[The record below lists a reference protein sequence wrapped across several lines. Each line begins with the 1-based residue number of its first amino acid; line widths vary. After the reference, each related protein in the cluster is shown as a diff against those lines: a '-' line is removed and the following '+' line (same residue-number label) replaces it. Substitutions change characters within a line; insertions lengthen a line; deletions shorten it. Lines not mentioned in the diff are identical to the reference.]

1 MLDRELAEDEQARF
15 MISLALLGSEWEFL
29 SLRDLRV
36 LMAVNSCLEGGFGT
50 INLTVLSRRAVGAWN
65 KERLRLLGVTPL
77 SEKQVRRAL
86 ERLQKH
92 GLIQRVVVGRTMY
105 AAKGSMPEEVFHNLV
120 ASDVSKG
127 KSKRGY
133 LTRDGELHAIER
145 VVVGCK

>member
-1 MLDRELAEDEQARF
+1 MRKMKNRGIAEPQTANPNARP
-15 MISLALLGSEWEFL
+15 GW
-29 SLRDLRV
+29 
-36 LMAVNSCLEGGFGT
+36 
-50 INLTVLSRRAVGAWN
+50 
-65 KERLRLLGVTPL
+65 K
-77 SEKQVRRAL
+77 
-86 ERLQKH
+86 
-92 GLIQRVVVGRTMY
+92 MY